1 MQIVCP
7 NCEAHYEVGYDS
19 IGDAGR
25 QVQCSNCGHTWLA
38 MRQEEDQVLSAPQ
51 VPKSATFPA
60 PTAAPVQE
68 SETLPRPA
76 AVTPERKTSEADRK
90 PIDETVL
97 SILREEAAREAQQ
110 RLNESGG
117 IEVQTNL
124 GLQAPA
130 PEKMPTRPAASH
142 TLTHVEAF
150 GENRHP
156 ATPETE
162 TTKSSQNSEKPLL
175 QKTPATK
182 KESSFWPSFF
192 LCLGIGVVAALLYV
206 NAPKIATVVPALAP
220 HAQLYV
226 EKTDLLRAYL
236 IEWDAIARAQ
246 VTLRLHATIDWAEPV
261 LVELW
266 KITLEKISPIDP
278 VLSQI
283 QGVYQ
288 ELSALLN
295 KFFENLGNGG

>member
-1 MQIVCP
+1 M
-7 NCEAHYEVGYDS
+7 
-19 IGDAGR
+19 
-25 QVQCSNCGHTWLA
+25 
-38 MRQEEDQVLSAPQ
+38 
-51 VPKSATFPA
+51 
-60 PTAAPVQE
+60 
-68 SETLPRPA
+68 
-76 AVTPERKTSEADRK
+76 TPERKTSEADRK

-130 PEKMPTRPAASH
+130 AQKRPAASH
-142 TLTHVEAF
+142 TLPHVEAF

-175 QKTPATK
+175 QKIPATK

-226 EKTDLLRAYL
+226 EKTDLLRAHL

-266 KITLEKISPIDP
+266 KSTLEKIGPIDP

>member
-130 PEKMPTRPAASH
+130 PQKMPTRTTAS
-142 TLTHVEAF
+142 
-150 GENRHP
+150 
-156 ATPETE
+156 
-162 TTKSSQNSEKPLL
+162 
-175 QKTPATK
+175 
-182 KESSFWPSFF
+182 
-192 LCLGIGVVAALLYV
+192 
-206 NAPKIATVVPALAP
+206 
-220 HAQLYV
+220 
-226 EKTDLLRAYL
+226 
-236 IEWDAIARAQ
+236 
-246 VTLRLHATIDWAEPV
+246 
-261 LVELW
+261 
-266 KITLEKISPIDP
+266 
-278 VLSQI
+278 
-283 QGVYQ
+283 
-288 ELSALLN
+288 
-295 KFFENLGNGG
+295 